1 MLTLDVT
8 GKPFSYATL
17 QSALDVLGA
26 EVDLPYDVPGG
37 MASFRK
43 TLALSFLFKFWNA
56 VSVDLNIPLGAQDG
70 LTPSAV
76 QNPDDIMG
84 GIHRAAGKGRRDNSV
99 RTSCTSQRK
108 VDSLTSYNT
117 GSVRSGNLQK
127 ARTTS
132 QRFGS
137 GITR

>member
-1 MLTLDVT
+1 MDVT

-17 QSALDVLGA
+17 QNALQVLGA

-56 VSVDLNIPLGAQDG
+56 VSVDLNIPLGDQDG
-70 LTPSAV
+70 LTVSAV
-76 QNPDDIMG
+76 QNPDDIVG
-84 GIHRAAGKGRRDNSV
+84 GIHRAACKGRRDNSV
-99 RTSCTSQRK
+99 RTSLVPASQQK

-117 GSVRSGNLQK
+117 GSVRSGNRRK
-127 ARTTS
+127 TRTTS
-132 QRFGS
+132 LGFE
-137 GITR
+137 TRNG